1 MPSSSFKSSSLN
13 EPSTL
18 YVVSL
23 ILDKASFSSVSYSS
37 RISPTISSSRSSVV
51 IIPDVVP
58 YSLRTMAMLVELN
71 CISLNRSEVFFCS
84 NVKNG
89 FLIMF
94 LMLNVSLSEG
104 LTIKSLILR
113 MPITLLRVYIVC
125 LNREIISSYDEL
137 TSARVISIL
146 GIITSLAVES
156 PKSNR
161 LLMIFFSLDSI
172 TPSCWLTLTM
182 VRISSSVNISFFL
195 LLSILNNHKKKPARW
210 STMNITGVRTIIST
224 HIIGA

>member
-1 MPSSSFKSSSLN
+1 MILSPALGSLSSLSTISPPTESLSSDSSLVPSSSFKSSSLN
-13 EPSTL
+13 ERSTL
-18 YVVSL
+18 YVLSL

-113 MPITLLRVYIVC
+113 MPITLSGV
-125 LNREIISSYDEL
+125 
-137 TSARVISIL
+137 
-146 GIITSLAVES
+146 
-156 PKSNR
+156 
-161 LLMIFFSLDSI
+161 FS
-172 TPSCWLTLTM
+172 
-182 VRISSSVNISFFL
+182 
-195 LLSILNNHKKKPARW
+195 
-210 STMNITGVRTIIST
+210 
-224 HIIGA
+224 